1 MLRLEV
7 VVKEEE
13 RLIKLLSVLLCHG
26 KSDYQSAYILI
37 TDYAVYALSNDGA
50 GGRFDS
56 LQHWQYESIHHLE
69 VSFNWQTVSIVNE
82 KFRTWVIILGNEL
95 VARLLVDTIQST
107 VNANP
112 VLHPIVVLTSDE
124 GRTEAINKVISK
136 STKKSKV

>member
-1 MLRLEV
+1 
-7 VVKEEE
+7 
-13 RLIKLLSVLLCHG
+13 
-26 KSDYQSAYILI
+26 
-37 TDYAVYALSNDGA
+37 
-50 GGRFDS
+50 
-56 LQHWQYESIHHLE
+56 